1 MGLRHSTQRHS
12 DRKTTMRRP
21 SAYETRARELA
32 ALAGLDPDSRVARP
46 GEDAAPEHG
55 GRGMPAWCSFR
66 DAARA

>member
-1 MGLRHSTQRHS
+1 
-12 DRKTTMRRP
+12 MRRP